1 MINLNQKSTWFQ
13 GIFRSILYKEKTIKE
28 LSKTQSEEKE
38 EGEESSFSISSRG
51 EYVLVPFNN
60 SDTEGNRGNDSLGDL
75 RVL

>member
-28 LSKTQSEEKE
+28 LSKTQSE
-38 EGEESSFSISSRG
+38 GNSSFSISSRG

-60 SDTEGNRGNDSLGDL
+60 SDTEGNRENDSLGD
-75 RVL
+75 